1 MIVQFEEA
9 EYCIDKLATSLE
21 YFAVLRS
28 STFGESAKGRIDLT
42 HRGRAV
48 KLVLDMTG
56 GKESMSAWDLASSDL
71 VAIRPILDE
80 FLAAQWLREHVWEA
94 LHNKRREE
102 EAVRPQRVRPPRKKR
117 RVACAFGAVWSTS
130 GSAPPTIRS
139 SSGKTG
145 ATIAHATTSVTK
157 AGAELRAGSY
167 LSGTIRTRRTVSM
180 ARRHGKKNAVR
191 VQGPV
196 S

>member
-9 EYCIDKLATSLE
+9 EYCIDELATSLE

-56 GKESMSAWDLASSDL
+56 GKEGLRAWDLASSDL

-80 FLAAQWLREHVWEA
+80 FLAAQWMREHVFEA
-94 LHNKRREE
+94 LLYKRREE
-102 EAVRPQRVRPPRKKR
+102 EAAACATAAQEKEGLVCFWCGLVNKWKRPANYSELEWEDRRDYCTCDYERDESGR
-117 RVACAFGAVWSTS
+117 RV
-130 GSAPPTIRS
+130 
-139 SSGKTG
+139 
-145 ATIAHATTSVTK
+145 
-157 AGAELRAGSY
+157 
-167 LSGTIRTRRTVSM
+167 TRRELLERYYSNEEN
-180 ARRHGKKNAVR
+180 RKHG
-191 VQGPV
+191 
-196 S
+196 SSTW